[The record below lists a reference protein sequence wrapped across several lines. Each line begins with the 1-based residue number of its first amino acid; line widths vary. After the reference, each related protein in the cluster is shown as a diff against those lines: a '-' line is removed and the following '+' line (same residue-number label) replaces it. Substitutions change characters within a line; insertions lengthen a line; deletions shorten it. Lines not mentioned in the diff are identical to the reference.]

1 MMKTINSMQYNKY
14 FRDFIYDNSILAR
27 TKNLMLWIIRAL
39 FIIASTVFG
48 AIVAGTSGGII
59 AFLAV
64 AVSISVEI
72 YIKQSPIDSIFDCL
86 VGLTLG
92 FTAAGL
98 LIYIISKFI
107 KPEDLSSRPF
117 STFFIVVTLLF
128 GYLGMITSLRKAGR
142 NEFLSIDSPKRPTDI
157 TQNYKILDTSVI
169 IDGRIRE
176 ISQAGF
182 IDGVMLI
189 PKFILNELQRIADS
203 TEALRRD
210 KGRRGFEILRSMQ
223 NDPEIEMEMIEEDF
237 HDVSEVD
244 AKLVR
249 LALKLDAKIL
259 TNDFNL
265 NKVAELQG
273 ITVLNINQLA
283 NSVRPNVVAGEELM
297 VRITRE
303 GKEHHQGV
311 GYLDDGTMIVVKN
324 GRQYVDEMVDIIV
337 TQTLQTNAGR
347 MIFARL
353 KGDETESD
361 EPEDLRPYSRGWK
374 RKSYG
379 RSSY

>member
-1 MMKTINSMQYNKY
+1 
-14 FRDFIYDNSILAR
+14 
-27 TKNLMLWIIRAL
+27 MLWIIRVL
-39 FIIASTVFG
+39 FIIVSIVFG
-48 AIVAGTSGGII
+48 TIISGTSGGIV
-59 AFLAV
+59 AFFAV
-64 AVSISVEI
+64 AVLIGVENCI
-72 YIKQSPIDSIFDCL
+72 TQSRIDGIFDCL
-86 VGLTLG
+86 VGLAVG
-92 FTAAGL
+92 FAIAGL
-98 LIYIISKFI
+98 LIYVASRFVELKS
-107 KPEDLSSRPF
+107 LSSSPF
-117 STFFIVVTLLF
+117 SMLFAVFTLVL
-128 GYLGMITSLRKAGR
+128 GYLGMITNYRRTGENESLSVGSSKQLV
-142 NEFLSIDSPKRPTDI
+142 NSKR
-157 TQNYKILDTSVI
+157 NYKILDTSVI
-169 IDGRIRE
+169 IDGRISE

-189 PKFILNELQRIADS
+189 PKFVLNELQHIADS
-203 TEALRRD
+203 TDSFRRD
-210 KGRRGFEILRSMQ
+210 KGRRGFEIIRSMQ
-223 NDPEIEMEMIEEDF
+223 NDPMVETEMIEEDF
-237 HDVSEVD
+237 HDVREVD
-244 AKLVR
+244 AKLVQ

-283 NSVRPNVVAGEELM
+283 GSVRPNVVAGEELM
-297 VRITRE
+297 VKVTRE

-324 GRQYVDEMVDIIV
+324 GRQHVGEMVGIVV

-361 EPEDLRPYSRGWK
+361 ESEDLRSYSSGWK
-374 RKSYG
+374 RNSYG

>member
-1 MMKTINSMQYNKY
+1 
-14 FRDFIYDNSILAR
+14 
-27 TKNLMLWIIRAL
+27 MLWIIRVL
-39 FIIASTVFG
+39 FIIVSIVFG
-48 AIVAGTSGGII
+48 TIISGTSGGSV
-59 AFLAV
+59 AFFAV
-64 AVSISVEI
+64 AVLIGVEI
-72 YIKQSPIDSIFDCL
+72 FITQSSIDGIFDCL
-86 VGLTLG
+86 VGLAVG
-92 FTAAGL
+92 FAITGL
-98 LIYIISKFI
+98 LIYVTSRFV
-107 KPEDLSSRPF
+107 KPEDLSSSPF
-117 STFFIVVTLLF
+117 SMLFAVFTLVL
-128 GYLGMITSLRKAGR
+128 GYLGMITNYRRTGENESLSVGPSKKLVNSSR
-142 NEFLSIDSPKRPTDI
+142 
-157 TQNYKILDTSVI
+157 NYKILDTSVI

-189 PKFILNELQRIADS
+189 PKFVLNELQHIADS
-203 TEALRRD
+203 TDSFRRD
-210 KGRRGFEILRSMQ
+210 KGRRGFEVIRAMQ
-223 NDPEIEMEMIEEDF
+223 NDPVVETEMIEEDF
-237 HDVSEVD
+237 HDVQEVD
-244 AKLVR
+244 AKLVQ

-283 NSVRPNVVAGEELM
+283 SSVRPNVVAGEELM
-297 VRITRE
+297 VKVTRE

-324 GRQYVDEMVDIIV
+324 GRQYVGEMVGIVV

-361 EPEDLRPYSRGWK
+361 ESEDLRSYSSGWK
-374 RKSYG
+374 RNSYG

>member
-1 MMKTINSMQYNKY
+1 
-14 FRDFIYDNSILAR
+14 
-27 TKNLMLWIIRAL
+27 MLWIIRAL
-39 FIIASTVFG
+39 FIIIGTVFG
-48 AIVAGTSGGII
+48 TIVSGASGGVI
-59 AFLAV
+59 AFFAV
-64 AVSISVEI
+64 LILIGVEI
-72 YIKQSPIDSIFDCL
+72 YVEQSLIDGIFKCF
-86 VGLTLG
+86 VGLVLG
-92 FTAAGL
+92 FIAAGV
-98 LIYIISKFI
+98 LIHITSRFI
-107 KPEDLSSRPF
+107 RPEDFSSKPF
-117 STFFIVVTLLF
+117 PILFTVVTLLF
-128 GYLGMITSLRKAGR
+128 GYLGMITNYRRTGG
-142 NEFLSIDSPKRPTDI
+142 NEFLSVGSSKQSTNVAREH
-157 TQNYKILDTSVI
+157 KILDTSVI

-189 PKFILNELQRIADS
+189 PKFVLNELQHIADS
-203 TEALRRD
+203 TDSFRRD
-210 KGRRGFEILRSMQ
+210 KGRRGFEVIRAMQ
-223 NDPEIEMEMIEEDF
+223 NDPAVETEMIEEDF
-237 HDVSEVD
+237 YDVQEVD
-244 AKLVR
+244 AKIIQ

-283 NSVRPNVVAGEELM
+283 NFVRPNVVAGEKLM
-297 VRITRE
+297 VKVTRE
-303 GKEHHQGV
+303 GKEHHQGI

-324 GRQYVDEMVDIIV
+324 GRQYVGETVDIIV

-353 KGDETESD
+353 KGDETEPN

-379 RSSY
+379 GSPY

>member
-1 MMKTINSMQYNKY
+1 
-14 FRDFIYDNSILAR
+14 
-27 TKNLMLWIIRAL
+27 MLWIIRVL
-39 FIIASTVFG
+39 FIIVSIVFG
-48 AIVAGTSGGII
+48 TIISGTSGGSV
-59 AFLAV
+59 AFFAV
-64 AVSISVEI
+64 AVLIGVEI
-72 YIKQSPIDSIFDCL
+72 FITQSSIDGIFDCL
-86 VGLTLG
+86 VGLAVG
-92 FTAAGL
+92 FAITGL
-98 LIYIISKFI
+98 LIYVTSRFV
-107 KPEDLSSRPF
+107 KPEDLSSSPF
-117 STFFIVVTLLF
+117 SMLFAVFTLVL
-128 GYLGMITSLRKAGR
+128 GYLGMITNYRRTGENGSLSVASSKQLT
-142 NEFLSIDSPKRPTDI
+142 NSKR
-157 TQNYKILDTSVI
+157 NYKILDTSVI

-189 PKFILNELQRIADS
+189 PKFVLNELQHIADS
-203 TEALRRD
+203 TDSFRRD
-210 KGRRGFEILRSMQ
+210 KGRRGFEVIRAMQ
-223 NDPEIEMEMIEEDF
+223 NDPVVETEMIEEDF
-237 HDVSEVD
+237 HDVQEVD
-244 AKLVR
+244 AKLVQ

-283 NSVRPNVVAGEELM
+283 SSVRPNVVAGEELM
-297 VRITRE
+297 VKVTRE

-324 GRQYVDEMVDIIV
+324 GRQYVGEMVGIIV

-353 KGDETESD
+353 KGDEAESD
-361 EPEDLRPYSRGWK
+361 EPEDLHSYSRGWK
-374 RKSYG
+374 RNSYG

>member
-1 MMKTINSMQYNKY
+1 
-14 FRDFIYDNSILAR
+14 
-27 TKNLMLWIIRAL
+27 MLWIIRAL

-273 ITVLNINQLA
+273 IKVLNINQLA
-283 NSVRPNVVAGEELM
+283 SSVRPNVVAGEELM
-297 VRITRE
+297 VKITRE

>member
-1 MMKTINSMQYNKY
+1 MKHTYLYLWCPKN
-14 FRDFIYDNSILAR
+14 YDDRILVR
-27 TKNLMLWIIRAL
+27 KKISTLWIIRAL
-39 FIIASTVFG
+39 FIIIG
-48 AIVAGTSGGII
+48 IVSGTIVSGTSGGII
-59 AFLAV
+59 AFFAV
-64 AVSISVEI
+64 AILIGIET
-72 YIKQSPIDSIFDCL
+72 YIKQSPIAGIFDCL
-86 VGLTLG
+86 VGLALG
-92 FTAAGL
+92 IIIAGL
-98 LIYIISKFI
+98 LIYITSRLV

-117 STFFIVVTLLF
+117 PILFTVVTLLL
-128 GYLGMITSLRKAGR
+128 GYLGMITNYLRAEEGG
-142 NEFLSIDSPKRPTDI
+142 FLSVSSSKKPTNS

-182 IDGVMLI
+182 IEGVMLI
-189 PKFILNELQRIADS
+189 PKFVLNELQHIADS
-203 TEALRRD
+203 TDSFRRD
-210 KGRRGFEILRSMQ
+210 KGRRGFEVIRAMQ
-223 NDPEIEMEMIEEDF
+223 NDPVVETEMIEEDF
-237 HDVSEVD
+237 HDVQEVD
-244 AKLVR
+244 AKLVQ

-283 NSVRPNVVAGEELM
+283 GSVRPNVVAGEELT
-297 VRITRE
+297 VKITRE
-303 GKEHHQGV
+303 GKEHHQGI

-324 GRQYVDEMVDIIV
+324 GRQYVGEIVDIIV

-361 EPEDLRPYSRGWK
+361 EPEDLHPYSRGWK

-379 RSSY
+379 RSPY